1 MISKII
7 RKNIHN
13 IGSIL
18 RRINIVWLR
27 LTGVEIGENC
37 MISLRAKIDIRRG
50 NISIGN
56 KCTITY
62 GCVIL
67 SHDAA
72 SRLINPQDNGEG
84 AVSIGNNVFIGV
96 NSVILGNV
104 TIGDNSII
112 GAGSVVTKDVPPS
125 VVVAGN
131 PARVL
136 KNLT

>member
-1 MISKII
+1 M
-7 RKNIHN
+7 
-13 IGSIL
+13 
-18 RRINIVWLR
+18 
-27 LTGVEIGENC
+27 EIGENC

-56 KCTITY
+56 NSTITY